1 MDANHV
7 WISEKSRGPIPCE
20 THTRGQLEL
29 CDIWLRDYSGTCSPS
44 LWPIAQWT
52 GLIWGIWGSCLGME
66 VGGIGGNHCSWRDQ
80 NRVLAVVCSPE
91 SGVGPPLWEFW
102 KCLWFDTTVFGLI
115 ELCFSRKPH
124 FSVKR
129 GVCSTAGC
137 QVHEGRHFST
147 LPNGVGL
154 MPWAAGTGG
163 RHSKYLLNKRKGKCL
178 PCKLPG
184 NISEVDKRPLIH
196 ILPQINHFSSQKTK
210 NYLTF
215 SLPSHI
221 ILFLLFSHSVM
232 SNSLWPHELQHA
244 RLPCP
249 SPTPGV
255 CSNSC
260 PLIQWCHP
268 TISSSV
274 VPFSSYPQSF
284 PASGSFPMSWLF
296 ASGGQSIG
304 ASASVLPMNI
314 QGWFPLGLTGFMS
327 LLSQELSRVF
337 SNTTVWNNSTK
348 SILSIDDN

>member
-1 MDANHV
+1 MDANFV
-7 WISEKSRGPIPCE
+7 WISEKSRDPIPCE
-20 THTRGQLEL
+20 THTPGQHKL
-29 CDIWLRDYSGTCSPS
+29 CDIWLRDYSGTWSPS

-52 GLIWGIWGSCLGME
+52 GLIWGYLGELFGNGGWGKLGAIAVPE
-66 VGGIGGNHCSWRDQ
+66 GT
-80 NRVLAVVCSPE
+80 RVFAEVCSPA
-91 SGVGPPLWEFW
+91 SGVGPPLREFW
-102 KCLWFDTTVFGLI
+102 KFLWFDTTVFGLI

-124 FSVKR
+124 FCVKR

-137 QVHEGRHFST
+137 QVHQGRHFST
-147 LPNGVGL
+147 LPSGVCL
-154 MPWAAGTGG
+154 TPWAAGPGG
-163 RHSKYLLNKRKGKCL
+163 RHSKYLLNKWKGICF
-178 PCKLPG
+178 PWKLPG
-184 NISEVDKRPLIH
+184 NISEVDKRPLVH
-196 ILPQINHFSSQKTK
+196 ILPQISHFSSQKTK

-221 ILFLLFSHSVM
+221 ILFLLFSCSVV
-232 SNSLWPHELQHA
+232 SNSLWPHGLQHA

-260 PLIQWCHP
+260 PLSQWCHP

-274 VPFSSYPQSF
+274 IPLSSYPQSF

-314 QGWFPLGLTGFMS
+314 QGWFSFGLTGLIS
-327 LLSQELSRVF
+327 LLSKELSRAF
-337 SNTTVWNNSTK
+337 SNITVWNN
-348 SILSIDDN
+348 